1 MKEFLLTTCLAVMGS
16 GLYAQ
21 TTQAGFAG
29 KITDENSV
37 GVQGASVEA
46 RNESTGFTTKHLPVL
61 MVIIILKYCLWAVL
75 IRLR

>member
-37 GVQGASVEA
+37 GYRELRSRLAMNRQ
-46 RNESTGFTTKHLPVL
+46 VL
-61 MVIIILKYCLWAVL
+61 QQNIYQCQW
-75 IRLR
+75 